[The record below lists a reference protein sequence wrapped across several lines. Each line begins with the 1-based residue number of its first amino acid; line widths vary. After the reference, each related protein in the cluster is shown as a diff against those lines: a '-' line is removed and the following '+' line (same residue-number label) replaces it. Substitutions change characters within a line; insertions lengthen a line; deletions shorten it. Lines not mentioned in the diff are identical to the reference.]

1 MRLGR
6 SVATLVCVVALAT
19 ACSEHTAHSSMTAP
33 AAPSFIINGTPTG
46 AGSFASVGALLFD
59 FDRNGVINGDDELCT
74 GSLISAEV
82 FLTAAHCVFDAPAVA
97 QFYVSF
103 APDLYAK
110 RITVIKA
117 TGFTFDPGFGHD
129 EANLHDEAVVFLPKV
144 ATRGLTPLT
153 LPALGALDQL

>member
-59 FDRNGVINGDDELCT
+59 FDRNGVINGDD
-74 GSLISAEV
+74 I
-82 FLTAAHCVFDAPAVA
+82 
-97 QFYVSF
+97 VSRTRTNQ
-103 APDLYAK
+103 PEQRAK
-110 RITVIKA
+110 KRVN
-117 TGFTFDPGFGHD
+117 
-129 EANLHDEAVVFLPKV
+129 ANGE
-144 ATRGLTPLT
+144 
-153 LPALGALDQL
+153 